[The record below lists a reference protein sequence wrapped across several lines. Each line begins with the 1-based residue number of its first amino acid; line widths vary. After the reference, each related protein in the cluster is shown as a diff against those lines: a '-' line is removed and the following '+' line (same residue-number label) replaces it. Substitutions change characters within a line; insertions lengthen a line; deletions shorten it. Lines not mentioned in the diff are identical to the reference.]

1 MDHQP
6 QQKVYFISKVK
17 FHIKNIGNVKLKR
30 LNICQIKQK
39 TFLLKN
45 GEEQGNPTM
54 LKNKNQS
61 SKIK

>member
-1 MDHQP
+1 MFLRHGT
-6 QQKVYFISKVK
+6 VRAY
-17 FHIKNIGNVKLKR
+17 IKNIGNVKLKR

-39 TFLLKN
+39 TFILKKQ
-45 GEEQGNPTM
+45 EKLGNPTV